1 MRRQTR
7 ISQTTPEFDRRR
19 HNRFDVVNG
28 VFASLSPQFAII
40 GQILNVSEGGLA
52 FRYVASKPRSTEAV
66 RLDIL
71 VADGSL
77 SVDKLEFRS
86 VWDISTPQ
94 EFVYGPITYRH
105 CGVEWTQLNLTQRAE
120 LVLFIK
126 CYTDNPVPNDP
137 PPVSS
142 LMH

>member
-7 ISQTTPEFDRRR
+7 VSETTPDLDRRR
-19 HNRFDVVNG
+19 HRRFDVVNG
-28 VFASLSPQFAII
+28 AFASLSPQFAII

-52 FRYVASKPRSTEAV
+52 FRYVASKSRSTEAV

-77 SVDKLEFRS
+77 SVDKLQFRS

-105 CGVEWTQLNLTQRAE
+105 CGVEWTDLDVTQRAE
-120 LVLFIK
+120 LDWFIK
-126 CYTDNPVPNDP
+126 CYTSSLREND